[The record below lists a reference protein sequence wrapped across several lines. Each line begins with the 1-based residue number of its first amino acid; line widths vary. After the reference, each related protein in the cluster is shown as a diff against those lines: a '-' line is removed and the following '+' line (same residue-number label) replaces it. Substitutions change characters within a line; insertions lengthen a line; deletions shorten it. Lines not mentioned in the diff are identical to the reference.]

1 VTSKMSSPSIH
12 LQPKSSSSSG
22 SLTPRSSSESTGSSL
37 SFDIVRCSRCQR
49 SLSIE
54 NASSPAP
61 GVVQFGMNSYYCS
74 RCASMVGFNRWSH
87 KGELV
92 LACWMCRT
100 CTVTWWTAFD
110 ASFDSLHTW
119 FYSTCHGNQSRITIC
134 SLDQVQETWENLI
147 LRRVGI
153 GLGTPLE
160 TPRGRLVPSLKA
172 TSISLSSHNGNEMRQ
187 GGLRLGQNDRS
198 VMGLWLALY
207 SARKFYPASFLFDT
221 ILSGGIAA
229 NPDLYL
235 LLEALASHDAMW
247 LRLSSACL
255 ENEDWS
261 LAMEVDS
268 KLGFKKVGLGLWS
281 IGTFPSTLISC
292 WARTQRAGGS
302 LFFIPL
308 SRLYHSMFVP
318 FWNSEET
325 SMIHSAHLSA

>member
-1 VTSKMSSPSIH
+1 
-12 LQPKSSSSSG
+12 
-22 SLTPRSSSESTGSSL
+22 
-37 SFDIVRCSRCQR
+37 
-49 SLSIE
+49 
-54 NASSPAP
+54 
-61 GVVQFGMNSYYCS
+61 
-74 RCASMVGFNRWSH
+74 
-87 KGELV
+87 
-92 LACWMCRT
+92 
-100 CTVTWWTAFD
+100 
-110 ASFDSLHTW
+110 
-119 FYSTCHGNQSRITIC
+119 
-134 SLDQVQETWENLI
+134 
-147 LRRVGI
+147 
-153 GLGTPLE
+153 
-160 TPRGRLVPSLKA
+160 
-172 TSISLSSHNGNEMRQ
+172 MRQ

-207 SARKFYPASFLFDT
+207 STRKFYPASFLFDT